1 MRNEAYKYLPIQTS
15 TKGNPYQ
22 VIGVFRV
29 PNTTEWNGKFQSV
42 QWIRYVD
49 TGDRLWLWMDGNGKV
64 TKKQIKQPENL
75 IT

>member
-1 MRNEAYKYLPIQTS
+1 MINEVYKYLPIQKS

-22 VIGVFRV
+22 IIGVFRV

-49 TGDRLWLWMDGNGKV
+49 TAERLWLFMDLNGKV
-64 TKKQIKQPENL
+64 TKKQIDQPEF
-75 IT
+75 I

>member
-1 MRNEAYKYLPIQTS
+1 MINEVYKYLPIQIS

-22 VIGVFRV
+22 IIGVFRV

-49 TGDRLWLWMDGNGKV
+49 TAERLWLFMDLNGKV
-64 TKKQIKQPENL
+64 TKKQIDQPEF
-75 IT
+75 I